1 MGLQLIINAD
11 TPAQLAP
18 VWRALGGAPATVEII
33 DNLMGIQIDLTAAV
47 PEAPV
52 GPAEAIVDD
61 LVDQLAPIPIE
72 DENDDDEIV
81 EPTPAAVEQIV
92 AQADADVVPID
103 QRSRERHPAT
113 TSGAPSCASAIV
125 DALAAE
131 PDVTF
136 SITEIVDSID
146 GYKEST
152 IKFTVAQLTRDG
164 KIARAG
170 RGLYKAAS

>member
-18 VWRALGGAPATVEII
+18 LWRALGGAPATVEII
-33 DNLMGIQIDLTAAV
+33 DNLMGIQVDLTAVAV
-47 PEAPV
+47 PEAPA

-61 LVDQLAPIPIE
+61 LVDQLAPIPI
-72 DENDDDEIV
+72 DEDDDEEIV
-81 EPTPAAVEQIV
+81 EPTPAAIEQIV
-92 AQADADVVPID
+92 TQADADVVPID
-103 QRSRERHPAT
+103 QHSRERHPAT
-113 TSGAPSCASAIV
+113 SGTPSCAGAIV
-125 DALAAE
+125 DVLAAE

-136 SITEIVDSID
+136 SITEIVDSVD

>member
-1 MGLQLIINAD
+1 MGLTLTIAADGPAAIAGIWEQLRSNTATVDIVGDDMFITVDLCAPSAEVD
-11 TPAQLAP
+11 TPA
-18 VWRALGGAPATVEII
+18 
-33 DNLMGIQIDLTAAV
+33 
-47 PEAPV
+47 
-52 GPAEAIVDD
+52 GPAEQIVDD
-61 LVDQLAPIPIE
+61 LVDQLAPI
-72 DENDDDEIV
+72 DDEVV
-81 EPTPAAVEQIV
+81 EPTPAAVEHIV

-113 TSGAPSCASAIV
+113 DSSGTSCASAIV

-136 SITEIVDSID
+136 SITEIVDTID

-164 KIARAG
+164 RIGRVG